1 VAENAA
7 DIDNVEWDNIGKFL
21 RTVYKTGDE
30 DMVAVAKS
38 IKNANNYAR
47 AMASIDK
54 LKTYA
59 RAAAQAV
66 NKKDGSGFVAVVE
79 KMQGLVNDYFDALID
94 IPDEL

>member
-7 DIDNVEWDNIGKFL
+7 DIDKVEWDNIGKFL
-21 RTVYKTGDE
+21 RTVFKTGEE
-30 DMVAVAKS
+30 DMTVVAKS
-38 IKNANNYAR
+38 IKNAENYAR
-47 AMASIDK
+47 AMESIDK

-59 RAAAQAV
+59 RAGDVSV
-66 NKKDGSGFVAVVE
+66 NKQDGPGFVAVAE

>member
-1 VAENAA
+1 M
-7 DIDNVEWDNIGKFL
+7 EWDNIGQFL

-38 IKNANNYAR
+38 IKNADSYAS

-59 RAAAQAV
+59 RAGDVSV
-66 NKKDGSGFVAVVE
+66 NKKDGPGFVAVVE

-94 IPDEL
+94 IPEEL